1 MSLFASMTDWIWP
14 RLKGK
19 AEASPDD
26 RCYFDSSHA
35 ELVPAIESNIR
46 TLAEQAEERF
56 RTVERKLIAL
66 LTLTTVLGAAV
77 TASLL
82 GVAVLD
88 QVRDSWY
95 TRGGTAV
102 AIIMVSYILAQI
114 LCSLMATLRGLTRR
128 GYRQLAPNIIIPLSG
143 ETGDAYRIRLLNS
156 WARAI
161 AYNEWVVGGKVS
173 EMAVAHVALRNALW
187 GIVPLLCVAA
197 VLAVLQVLC
206 G

>member
-1 MSLFASMTDWIWP
+1 MADWIWP
-14 RLKGK
+14 RLEGEPDKGP
-19 AEASPDD
+19 SDQ
-26 RCYFDSSHA
+26 CYFDSSHA
-35 ELVPAIESNIR
+35 ELAPVIESSMR
-46 TLAEQAEERF
+46 TLAEQGEERF

-95 TRGGTAV
+95 TRSGTVV
-102 AIIMVSYILAQI
+102 AIILVSYVLIQI
-114 LCSLMATLRGLTRR
+114 LCSLMAALRGLTRR
-128 GYRQLAPNIIIPLSG
+128 GYRQLVPSQIIPFSD
-143 ETGDAYRIRLLNS
+143 ESGDAYRIRLLNA

-161 AYNEWVVGGKVS
+161 THNQWVVGDKVS

-187 GIVPLLCVAA
+187 GTFPLLCIAA
-197 VLAVLQVLC
+197 VLAVLQVLA

>member
-1 MSLFASMTDWIWP
+1 MADWIWP
-14 RLKGK
+14 RLEGK
-19 AEASPDD
+19 AEEEPDSQ
-26 RCYFDSSHA
+26 CYFDSRHA
-35 ELVPAIESNIR
+35 ELVPVIESSIR

-82 GVAVLD
+82 GVTVLD

-95 TRGGTAV
+95 TRSGTVV
-102 AIIMVSYILAQI
+102 AIILVSYILVQI
-114 LCSLMATLRGLTRR
+114 LRSLMVTLRGLTRR
-128 GYRQLAPNIIIPLSG
+128 GYRQLVPSQIIPISG
-143 ETGDAYRIRLLNS
+143 ETGYAYRIRLLNS

-161 AYNEWVVGGKVS
+161 TYNEWVVGGQVS

-187 GIVPLLCVAA
+187 GTVPLLCVAV
-197 VLAVLQVLC
+197 VLAVLQVLA

>member
-1 MSLFASMTDWIWP
+1 MTDWIWP
-14 RLKGK
+14 RLSGK
-19 AEASPDD
+19 AEKRPDD

-35 ELVPAIESNIR
+35 ELVPAIEGTIQ

-66 LTLTTVLGAAV
+66 LTLTAVLGAAV

-95 TRGGTAV
+95 TRSGTAV
-102 AIIMVSYILAQI
+102 AVILVSYILTQI
-114 LCSLMATLRGLTRR
+114 LCLLMATLRGLTRR
-128 GYRQLAPNIIIPLSG
+128 GYRQLVPSQIIPITG

-173 EMAVAHVALRNALW
+173 EMAVAHVALRNALL